1 MNSHFKLQME
11 KSRETELTRIS
22 RELIYLQS
30 NLQKKQK
37 KLKSVLVEKDAEIAA
52 RDSKIEELTR
62 RLLERQRQQL
72 PMPPS
77 PAAAAKSGLETPE
90 STNSSSS
97 SSSEEDSG
105 GSGGRVPKFEI
116 KPLRRPSSP
125 KLSIMLPPPLPPPR
139 PPNSG
144 RFRRRLPPSRGH
156 GADEA
161 FLCTPSVS

>member
-62 RLLERQRQQL
+62 RLLERQL
-72 PMPPS
+72 PMPPGADHLL
-77 PAAAAKSGLETPE
+77 PCVVTKSGLETPE
-90 STNSSSS
+90 STASSS

-105 GSGGRVPKFEI
+105 RGCVPKFEI
-116 KPLRRPSSP
+116 KPLRRSSP
-125 KLSIMLPPPLPPPR
+125 SRQKIMLPPPLPPPR
-139 PPNSG
+139 QSNG
-144 RFRRRLPPSRGH
+144 RLRRRLPPSRGH

>member
-1 MNSHFKLQME
+1 ME

-37 KLKSVLVEKDAEIAA
+37 KLKSVLGEKDAEIAA

-62 RLLERQRQQL
+62 RLLERQL
-72 PMPPS
+72 PMPPGADHLL
-77 PAAAAKSGLETPE
+77 PCVTKSGLETPE
-90 STNSSSS
+90 STASSSSS

-105 GSGGRVPKFEI
+105 RGRVPKFEI

-125 KLSIMLPPPLPPPR
+125 SRQKIMLPPPLPPPR
-139 PPNSG
+139 PSHNG
-144 RFRRRLPPSRGH
+144 RLRRRLPPSRGH

-161 FLCTPSVS
+161 FLCTPMVS